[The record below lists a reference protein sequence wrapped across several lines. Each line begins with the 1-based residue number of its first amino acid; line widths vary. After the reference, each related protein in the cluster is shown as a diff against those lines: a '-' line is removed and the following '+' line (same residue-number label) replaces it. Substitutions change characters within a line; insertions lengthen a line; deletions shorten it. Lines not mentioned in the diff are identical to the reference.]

1 MRGSRRGLSV
11 LATAAMSGLLLL
23 SCQKSLEEDSIATD
37 GLLRFE
43 VSDTVQWV
51 SATRA
56 GEPVDT
62 LTTQTRKIGD
72 VWENGEQ
79 MYLHTSVEPMDAV
92 TTYTDP
98 ETANAGA
105 ATRGTVINSGT
116 FHRTIGL
123 FAMAYN
129 TSGGSA
135 SPFTPTF
142 MYNVEAA
149 GSGSGATTTNR
160 SFSTAEK
167 YFIPYGK
174 TVKIFAMAPRNPS
187 GLALPQ
193 SSASFS
199 GGLPS
204 YTVTVPAFMA
214 NQVDLCFAQATAN
227 SSNNGAATALN
238 FEHAMAAVR
247 FKVAAGVTS
256 CTINRISIGNL
267 YGTGTVTPF
276 NTNGGW
282 WSYQGD
288 KNTTYSYTNGSS
300 GISHTQNRETDV
312 FESGNAMF
320 LIPQALDGVTVT
332 LVVTAGG
339 KQRTL
344 STNLSGNWTKG
355 NRYVYTLSFDPT
367 DPTTFVVTKTSA
379 GQSGVTWNGTTGTVG
394 EPGGTYAFT
403 VTSHKNNV
411 ARNYKVQ
418 YSSTGAD
425 GTWKDLPEN
434 STTLLIGKS
443 SKSGGTNG
451 AYKHTLQVYQKV
463 TFSNEQTTKLKSASG
478 GGTAQRPTP
487 LDKTGESA
495 NCYVVRAPGYYNF
508 GSYTGNVVAAGG
520 LQPNTTVTREGKYV
534 NYKNKS
540 ITGITSE
547 TNGRI
552 MPNSVRILW
561 TDVPNLIT
569 DLSFQGS
576 LITFNVPRE
585 TIQEGNA
592 VIGAFDSSG
601 TCMWSWHIW
610 VTWDGLET
618 IPVQHVKAGWTKNV
632 LIRPLGYVNAG
643 QASWRNETMY
653 IRFIQSD
660 GGTGWNQA
668 SAQKFV
674 IKQQGAQNRTIPGR
688 YPVYQWG
695 RKDPLL
701 PISSNSSGQGQDA
714 PVYPGPGGNTDY
726 LPSKTVLTWNGG
738 SPFYEHTIQNPHLP
752 YGNVLSDLYTKAF
765 LWDASVKKAANNK
778 DDLVSNK
785 YDTKKSIYDP
795 SPVGYKV
802 APIGTFDA
810 LAHNGVTGYLSNIV
824 TPVPLATGGP
834 TGGYGRGWDTAL
846 NISSMDNATKVVQ
859 FRNAG
864 RTTPRTFPIALL
876 GCRVW
881 KESSSST
888 SYFNVSRFGTNFFT
902 WTAGRISYA
911 HGTALGMYVSS
922 SDKTNSWID
931 LYGASEYPSFD
942 HITLQNA
949 YPLLVVQE

>member
-1 MRGSRRGLSV
+1 M

-72 VWENGEQ
+72 VWENGKQ

-204 YTVTVPAFMA
+204 YTVTVPEFMA

-267 YGTGTVTPF
+267 YGKGTVTPF

-282 WSYQGD
+282 WSYQGE

-300 GISHTQNRETDV
+300 GISHTRNRETDV

-320 LIPQALDGVTVT
+320 LIPQALNGVTVT
-332 LVVTAGG
+332 LEVTAGG
-339 KQRTL
+339 KRRTL
-344 STNLSGNWTKG
+344 STNLSGSWTKG

-367 DPTTFVVTKTSA
+367 DPTTFEVTRDTS
-379 GQSGVTWNGTTGTVG
+379 GQVGVSWNGDGTIGTVT

-403 VTSHKNNV
+403 IKSHKNGTP
-411 ARNYKVQ
+411 REYRVQ
-418 YSSTGAD
+418 YRRSD
-425 GTWKDLPEN
+425 GTWEFLPGN
-434 STTLLIGKS
+434 SNTLLIGQNK
-443 SKSGGTNG
+443 KVDNG
-451 AYKHTLQVYQKV
+451 AGNFTQTLQVYEKV
-463 TFSNEQTTKLKSASG
+463 SFNNEQTTNLKKNTG
-478 GGTAQRPTP
+478 VGGTSAAGATY
-487 LDKTGESA
+487 LAKNGATA
-495 NCYVVRAPGYYNF
+495 NCYVVKGPGYYSF
-508 GSYTGNVVAAGG
+508 PTHMGNAMLNSGT
-520 LQPNTTVTREGKYV
+520 PNESVLKEGKYKDY
-534 NYKNKS
+534 NDQP
-540 ITGITSE
+540 ITLASQGIL
-547 TNGRI
+547 R
-552 MPNSVRILW
+552 PASVRVLW
-561 TDVPNLIT
+561 TDVANLISEIT
-569 DLSFQGS
+569 LQGQ
-576 LITFNVPRE
+576 LITFNIPQA

-601 TCMWSWHIW
+601 KCMWSWHIW

-618 IPVQHVKAGWTKNV
+618 ISVKHVQAGGSKNV

-643 QASWRNETMY
+643 QATWRNESLT

-660 GGTGWNQA
+660 GNGGYNAT
-668 SAQKFV
+668 SAKTFT
-674 IKQQGAQNRTIPGR
+674 IKQTGAQNRTIPGR

-701 PISSNSSGQGQDA
+701 PISSDPNGQGKDA
-714 PVYPGPGGNTDY
+714 TVYPGPDGNTDY
-726 LPSKTVLTWNGG
+726 LPSKTVLTHNGG
-738 SPFYEHTIQNPHLP
+738 SPFYWTSIQKPHLP
-752 YGNVLSDLYTKAF
+752 YGFVLSDLYSKAF
-765 LWDASVKKAANNK
+765 LWDASVQKAANNK
-778 DDLVSNK
+778 DDRKSNK

-802 APIGTFDA
+802 APVGTFDA
-810 LAHNGVTGYLSNIV
+810 LAHNGVNYLSDLRDPAPN
-824 TPVPLATGGP
+824 PLGP
-834 TGGYGRGWDTAL
+834 SGGYGYGWDTAL
-846 NISSMDNATKVVQ
+846 NISQMNTTTKVVQ
-859 FRNAG
+859 FRNSG
-864 RTTPRTFPIALL
+864 TTRPRPFPIALL
-876 GCRVW
+876 GCRLW
-881 KESSSST
+881 IDSSSS
-888 SYFNVSRFGTNFFT
+888 SNFNVSRFGTNFFT
-902 WTAGRISYA
+902 WLSGRRSYA
-911 HGTALGMYVSS
+911 QGTAFSVYVDDS
-922 SDKTNSWID
+922 NRGGSWID
-931 LYGASEYPSFD
+931 LYGASTIPTFD
-942 HITLQNA
+942 HIALQNA